1 MIQNNVAK
9 YLIMTYSYRECVHV
23 NRPENRKV
31 AVLVETRDCYFLPF
45 VIKNFCHLLG
55 EGWNFH
61 LFVNER
67 VRNFLLEELPHFQ
80 YHWTPL
86 HAQRLDGAQYSS
98 LLRQKDFWGQ
108 IKEETILIFQT
119 DCLLLQ
125 PIPMWAETY
134 DMIGAPCGENS
145 SIYNGG
151 FSLRSK
157 KAMMQV
163 ALCREANE
171 LERRPEDVFYT
182 QEMRKCGERFKL
194 PDTKTAYQFA
204 TEDVYS
210 THPIG
215 IHGTDKY
222 YS

>member
-86 HAQRLDGAQYSS
+86 CAQRLDGAQYSS

-182 QEMRKCGERFKL
+182 QEMRKCGERYKL

-204 TEDVYS
+204 TEDAYS